1 MAEPSSYQTSR
12 RRRVRNRTVT
22 LAINVGGGGVIA
34 LIVLML
40 AYLVYVVSPLA
51 GSSRVGEPLAQ
62 NLDIPS
68 RLVSQADGRLW
79 SLPAPET
86 DADGEADLYP
96 PLSSGRRAV
105 QLRGDRVHVFD
116 LFLRLDGLDAELPG
130 AAVARWRFAVDTP
143 GIRPQTLA
151 MDSTDNRLL
160 LTYTDQ
166 QGTLHGVSVSFSPD
180 QAPGLL
186 RHQRPSPGRDASLLL
201 DGRSNSVL
209 IIQGDRYARWSF
221 RGDGSARLAG
231 GQLAGLKVPVV
242 SVAWGPA
249 RDTLLVADGQGR
261 LHRFD
266 AVRSHLPRLG
276 PSRQLSVVPRW
287 IGSEA
292 MRRVSFVADA
302 EGELVFLVPGSGE
315 ELYRGSLEGF
325 DERGELHLSDDG
337 AYLYQ
342 TGAGILQRWPVANR
356 YPETGWRS
364 LWLVQWFAAYEEPTQ
379 VWHPDGDSVGVLS
392 KYSLSPL
399 LYGTFKAA
407 LYAMVLAL
415 PVALGSAVYV
425 GYFLSL
431 RMRNRFKPAIEML
444 EAFPTVVLGFLAGL
458 WLAPLLINYLA
469 VILLLPVLLI
479 GAPLL
484 LAAAHMALQ
493 HLSPRF
499 VRRPPR
505 LALVAVAYL
514 LGIVG
519 LSYYGDT
526 LALWVFGGPV
536 QDWMWEE
543 FGLQYDQRN
552 ALLVGIA
559 MGLAVVPT
567 IFTLVEDAIHAVP
580 RGLSDGSLALG
591 ATRWQSLARVVLPAA
606 APAILS
612 AVLIGFA
619 RGLGETMIV
628 LLATGNTPLM
638 EMDIFSGL
646 QSLSAAVASE
656 LPEASVGGVQYRLL
670 FLAALVLFGLTFV
683 FNTIAELFRQ
693 RLRYVYDAH

>member
-1 MAEPSSYQTSR
+1 MAESISYRTSR
-12 RRRVRNRTVT
+12 RRRARNRTVT

-40 AYLVYVVSPLA
+40 AYLLYVVSPLA
-51 GSSRVGEPLAQ
+51 GSSRVGEPLVQSIDSAS
-62 NLDIPS
+62 L
-68 RLVSQADGRLW
+68 LVSKADGHLW
-79 SLPAPET
+79 NLPALAGDGG
-86 DADGEADLYP
+86 DAESLHP
-96 PLSSGRRAV
+96 PRSSGHRAV
-105 QLRGDRVHVFD
+105 QLRGERVHVFD
-116 LFLRLDGLDAELPG
+116 LFLRLDGLDAELPR
-130 AAVARWRFAVDTP
+130 AAMARWRFAVDAP
-143 GIRPQTLA
+143 GIQAQTLA
-151 MDSTDNRLL
+151 MDSTDDRLL
-160 LTYTDQ
+160 LTYTDG
-166 QGTLHGVSVSFSPD
+166 QGILHGVSVSFTPD
-180 QAPGLL
+180 RAPDLL
-186 RHQRPSPGRDASLLL
+186 RYQRPSPGPKAFLLL

-209 IIQGDRYARWSF
+209 IVQGDRYARWRF
-221 RGDGSARLAG
+221 GDEGSARLVG
-231 GQLAGLKVPVV
+231 GQLAGLNVPVA

-249 RDTLLVADGQGR
+249 RDTLLVADMEAR

-276 PSRQLSVVPRW
+276 PSRQLSLVPRW

-292 MRRVSFVADA
+292 MRRVSFVAGAD
-302 EGELVFLVPGSGE
+302 GELVFMVPGSGE
-315 ELYRGSLEGF
+315 ELYRGRLEGF

-342 TGAGILQRWPVANR
+342 AGVGLLQRWPVANR

-364 LWLVQWFAAYEEPTQ
+364 LWLNQWFAAYEEPTH
-379 VWHPDGDSVGVLS
+379 VWHPDGDAVGVLS

-425 GYFLSL
+425 GYFLSP

-479 GAPLL
+479 GVPLL

-493 HLSPRF
+493 LLSPRF

-519 LSYYGDT
+519 LSHYGDT
-526 LALWVFGGPV
+526 LALWVFDGPV

-646 QSLSAAVASE
+646 HSLSAAVASE
-656 LPEASVGGVQYRLL
+656 LPEASVNGVQYRLL

-693 RLRYVYDAH
+693 RLRYAYDAH